1 MREHK
6 ILPRVKVFSHLQRLS
21 RAIDFA
27 ECSRASPISIY
38 LKSIYEIRFIIG
50 QYGCNALWNKID
62 WLNAINVIPAWLFS
76 NAGAMINTNVVLA
89 SYKLQNTA
97 INVSKK
103 LQPEFQLL
111 KGHTLSLIVIFRNLI
126 SIQ

>member
-1 MREHK
+1 M
-6 ILPRVKVFSHLQRLS
+6 
-21 RAIDFA
+21 
-27 ECSRASPISIY
+27 SIY
-38 LKSIYEIRFIIG
+38 FKSIYEMRFIIG

-62 WLNAINVIPAWLFS
+62 WLNEIIPAWLFS

-111 KGHTLSLIVIFRNLI
+111 KGHTLGLIEIFRNLI